1 MKKEK
6 VLTCWFQIEFAKIS
20 GNIRE
25 LRPSSRDNIFHQ
37 YGHDSQYKQR
47 KIRLSNFTQH

>member
-6 VLTCWFQIEFAKIS
+6 VPTCWLQIEFAKIS

-25 LRPSSRDNIFHQ
+25 LRPNSSDNISRQ

-47 KIRLSNFTQH
+47 KIRL